1 MSSSGKVRLKFI
13 LCPLVAIMSAVLLPK
28 PAISAERIYLLYG
41 PLKLPLSVEALEIY
55 ATEDKITSEF
65 AFYANQFDES
75 TLLELRQML
84 QKRYYLNPVTLHR
97 FTHTPMVEE
106 ILKRMGQIISTH
118 PSRNGF
124 YAIRGA
130 LISASSHQQGWT
142 FIDVMR
148 HFPTQGISIKTELAM
163 ELLTTEEIPECSG
176 PSSPSLFDSKYD
188 EKKRLYSNSLTF
200 LSYFSDYSKVESKFP
215 TCLSKLEAIQ

>member
-1 MSSSGKVRLKFI
+1 MYKFNLSIFMSRSCKVRLKSTFWPI
-13 LCPLVAIMSAVLLPK
+13 LAIISTFLLPK

-41 PLKLPLSVEALEIY
+41 PLKFSLSVEALETY
-55 ATEDKITSEF
+55 AIEGKITSEF
-65 AFYANQFDES
+65 AFYAKQFDEP
-75 TLLELRQML
+75 TLLKLRQML
-84 QKRYYLNPVTLHR
+84 RKRYDLNPVTLYR

-130 LISASSHQQGWT
+130 LILAATHQQGWT
-142 FIDVMR
+142 LIDVMR

-163 ELLTTEEIPECSG
+163 ELLTTEEIPGCSN
-176 PSSPSLFDSKYD
+176 PSSPSLF
-188 EKKRLYSNSLTF
+188 
-200 LSYFSDYSKVESKFP
+200 ESK
-215 TCLSKLEAIQ
+215 